1 MSDILNLSRRS
12 FIVKSGILGG
22 GLLLGMYLPGMSK
35 GKAISPDSEEI
46 FAPNA
51 FLKIGIDESITMFV
65 NKAEMGQG
73 VYTSL
78 PMLIAE
84 ELEADWQKITV
95 EAAPVEP
102 DFNHTMFG
110 PIMVTGG
117 STSIRSEWERLRKIG
132 ASARIMLI
140 QAAADTWGVDP
151 TACKANNGFVVYKD
165 GEKKISYGA
174 LVGKAGTLQPPEE
187 VVLKKASEYTIIG
200 KERKRFDIP
209 DKTNGKAIFGI
220 DAKVDGMLV
229 SLIARPP
236 LFGAT
241 LKSFDDSETK
251 KIAGVKHVVQID
263 RGVAVVADSF
273 WSASQGR
280 DVLKTEWDEGP
291 LEGLDSTQQ
300 TEEYAAMAAKPGLVA
315 ASKGDFAEA
324 IAGSTVKLEAV
335 YEFPYLA
342 HAPMEPLNCLADVR
356 PDGCDIWTGSQM
368 QTPDRDTAAA
378 LTGLPPEKVKLHNTM
393 LGGGFGRRAVPDS
406 HFVAEA
412 VQVSMAVKA
421 PVKVYWTREDDIQGG
436 YYRPKAYNLLA
447 AGIGEDGMP
456 VALKHTIVSQSI
468 AVGTPFEGALVHDGI
483 DHTSVEGSADSPYQI
498 PNLLV
503 EYHMA
508 PAGVPVLWWRA
519 VGHTYNGYVKEC
531 FIDELA
537 KLAGKDPYEYRRRL
551 LSKSL
556 RERKVLEL
564 AVEKSGWSEP
574 APKGRGRGIAVHSSF
589 GSYVAQVAEVSL
601 RDNGTVHVH
610 KVTCAV
616 DCGQTVNPDTIE
628 AQMESGIAFGLSAL
642 FYGEIV
648 FKNGRIQQS
657 NFDDYDVLRI
667 NEMPKVDVH
676 IVASTEAPGGIGEVA
691 VPPIAPAVTNAVAA
705 ITGKH
710 IRSLPL
716 QPEHIKE
723 AMQQAKS

>member
-1 MSDILNLSRRS
+1 MSDIINLSRRS

-22 GLLLGMYLPGMSK
+22 GLLLGMYLPG
-35 GKAISPDSEEI
+35 KAVQQALAAESAEVFI
-46 FAPNA
+46 PNA
-51 FLKIGIDESITMFV
+51 FLRIGVDESITMFV

-84 ELEADWQKITV
+84 ELEADWQKIKV

-117 STSIRSEWERLRKIG
+117 STSIRSEWERLRKMG

-140 QAAADTWGVDP
+140 QAAAETWGVDP
-151 TACKANNGFVVYKD
+151 TGCKAQNGYVLYKEA
-165 GEKKISYGA
+165 EKKISYGA
-174 LVGKAGTLQPPEE
+174 LIGKAATLQPPEE
-187 VVLKKASEYTIIG
+187 VVLKKADEFTIIG
-200 KERKRFDIP
+200 KDRKRLDIP
-209 DKTNGKAIFGI
+209 DKTDGKAIFGI
-220 DAKVDGMLV
+220 DAKVEGMLV
-229 SLIARPP
+229 ALIARPP

-241 LKSFDDSETK
+241 VKSYDDSETK
-251 KIAGVKHVVQID
+251 KVEGVKHVVQID
-263 RGVAVVADSF
+263 RGVAVVADGY

-280 DVLKTEWDEGP
+280 DVLKVEWNEGP
-291 LEGLDSTQQ
+291 LEGLDSEKQ
-300 TEEYAAMAAKPGLVA
+300 TKEYAAMAAKPGLVA
-315 ASKGDFAEA
+315 ANKGDFAEA
-324 IAGSTVKLEAV
+324 IADSTTKLEAV

-356 PDGCDIWTGSQM
+356 ADGCDIWTGSQM
-368 QTPDRDTAAA
+368 QTPDRDTAVA
-378 LTGLPPEKVKLHNTM
+378 LTGLPPEKVKLHNTL

-412 VQVSMAVKA
+412 VQVSMKVKA

-468 AVGTPFEGALVHDGI
+468 VTGTAFEGALVHDGI
-483 DHTSVEGSADSPYQI
+483 DHTSVEGSSDSPYQI
-498 PNLLV
+498 PNMLV

-556 RERKVLEL
+556 RERKVLEV
-564 AVEKSGWSEP
+564 AAEKSNWSEP
-574 APKGRGRGIAVHSSF
+574 VAKGRGRGIAVHASF

-616 DCGQTVNPDTIE
+616 DCGQTVNPDTII
-628 AQMESGIAFGLSAL
+628 AQMESGIAFGLSAV
-642 FYGEIV
+642 FYGEII

-676 IVASTEAPGGIGEVA
+676 IVESTEAPGGIGEVA
-691 VPPIAPAVTNAVAA
+691 VPPIAPAVANAVAS

-710 IRSLPL
+710 IRSLPFR
-716 QPEHIKE
+716 PEQIKE
-723 AMQQAKS
+723 AMQQAKA

>member
-1 MSDILNLSRRS
+1 MSDIINLSRRS

-22 GLLLGMYLPGMSK
+22 GLLLGMYLPGKSVQQVL
-35 GKAISPDSEEI
+35 ATESSEV
-46 FAPNA
+46 FVPNA
-51 FLKIGIDESITMFV
+51 FMRIGVDESITMFV

-84 ELEADWQKITV
+84 ELEADWQRIKV
-95 EAAPVEP
+95 EAAPIEP
-102 DFNHTMFG
+102 DFNHTMYG

-117 STSIRSEWERLRKIG
+117 STSIRSEWERLRKMG

-140 QAAADTWGVDP
+140 QAAAETWGVDP
-151 TACKANNGFVVYKD
+151 TGCMAKDGFVLYKET
-165 GEKKISYGA
+165 EKKISYGA
-174 LVGKAGTLQPPEE
+174 LVGKAVTLQPPEE
-187 VVLKKASEYTIIG
+187 VVLKKASEFNIIG
-200 KERKRFDIP
+200 KDRKRFDIP
-209 DKTNGKAIFGI
+209 DKTDGKAIFGI
-220 DAKVDGMLV
+220 DAKVEGMLV
-229 SLIARPP
+229 ALIARPP

-241 LKSFDDSETK
+241 VKSYDDAETK
-251 KIAGVKHVVQID
+251 KIKGVKHVVQID
-263 RGVAVVADSF
+263 RGVAIVADGF

-280 DVLKTEWDEGP
+280 DVLKIEWDEGP
-291 LEGLDSTQQ
+291 LAGLDSKQQ

-315 ASKGDFAEA
+315 ATQGDFAGA
-324 IAGSTVKLEAV
+324 IASSVAKLEAV

-356 PDGCDIWTGSQM
+356 EDGCDIWTGSQM
-368 QTPDRDTAAA
+368 QTPDRNKAAA
-378 LTGLPPEKVKLHNTM
+378 LTGLPPEKVKLHNTL

-412 VQVSMAVKA
+412 IQVSMKVKA

-436 YYRPKAYNLLA
+436 YYRPKAYNLLT

-456 VALKHTIVSQSI
+456 VALKHTVVSQSI
-468 AVGTPFEGALVHDGI
+468 AAGTPFEEALIHDGI

-498 PNLLV
+498 PNMLV

-556 RERKVLEL
+556 RERQVLEI
-564 AVEKSGWSEP
+564 AAEKSKWSEP
-574 APKGRGRGIAVHSSF
+574 VTKGRGRGIAVHASF

-601 RDNGTVHVH
+601 NDNGTVRVH
-610 KVTCAV
+610 KVTCVV
-616 DCGQTVNPDTIE
+616 DCGQTVNPDTII
-628 AQMESGIAFGLSAL
+628 AQMESGIAFGLSAV

-676 IVASTEAPGGIGEVA
+676 IVESNEPPGGIGEVA
-691 VPPIAPAVTNAVAA
+691 VPPIAPAVANAVAA

-716 QPEHIKE
+716 RPEKLKE
-723 AMQQAKS
+723 AMQQATA

>member
-1 MSDILNLSRRS
+1 MSDIINLSRRN
-12 FIVKSGILGG
+12 FIVRSGVLGG
-22 GLLLGMYLPGMSK
+22 GLLLGMYLPGR
-35 GKAISPDSEEI
+35 AVQQA
-46 FAPNA
+46 FADESADVFIPNA
-51 FLKIGIDESITMFV
+51 FLRIGVDESITMFV

-84 ELEADWQKITV
+84 ELEADWQKIKV

-117 STSIRSEWERLRKIG
+117 STSIRSEWERLRKMG

-140 QAAADTWGVDP
+140 QAAAETWGVDP
-151 TACKANNGFVVYKD
+151 TGCRAMNGFVLYKES
-165 GEKKISYGA
+165 EKKISFGA
-174 LVGKAGTLQPPEE
+174 LIGKAAIIQPPEE
-187 VVLKKASEYTIIG
+187 VVLKKPSDFTIIG
-200 KERKRFDIP
+200 KDRMRVDIP

-220 DAKVDGMLV
+220 DAKVEGMLV
-229 SLIARPP
+229 ALIARPP

-241 LKSFDDSETK
+241 VKSYDDSETK
-251 KIAGVKHVVQID
+251 KIEGVKHVVQID
-263 RGVAVVADSF
+263 RGVAVVADGF
-273 WSASQGR
+273 WNASQGR
-280 DVLKTEWDEGP
+280 DVLNIEWDEGP
-291 LEGLDSTQQ
+291 LEGLDSEKQ
-300 TEEYAAMAAKPGLVA
+300 TKEYAAMAAQPGLVA
-315 ASKGDFAEA
+315 ASKGDFAGALAE
-324 IAGSTVKLEAV
+324 STAKLEAV

-356 PDGCDIWTGSQM
+356 ADGCDIWTGSQM

-378 LTGLPPEKVKLHNTM
+378 LTGLPPEKVKLHNTL

-406 HFVAEA
+406 HFVTEA
-412 VQVSMAVKA
+412 VQVSMKIKG

-456 VALKHTIVSQSI
+456 VALKHTIVGQSI
-468 AVGTPFEGALVHDGI
+468 AAGTPFEEALVHDGV

-498 PNLLV
+498 PNLQV

-519 VGHTYNGYVKEC
+519 VGHTYNGYIKEC

-551 LSKSL
+551 LTKSL
-556 RERKVLEL
+556 RERKVLEV
-564 AVEKSGWSEP
+564 AAEKSGWTEEV
-574 APKGRGRGIAVHSSF
+574 AKGRGRGIAMHASF

-601 RDNGTVHVH
+601 RENGTVRVH
-610 KVTCAV
+610 RVTCAV
-616 DCGQTVNPDTIE
+616 DCGQTVNPDTIV
-628 AQMESGIAFGLSAL
+628 AQMESGIAFGLSAA

-667 NEMPKVDVH
+667 GEMPKVDVH
-676 IVASTEAPGGIGEVA
+676 IVESSEAPGGIGEVA
-691 VPPIAPAVTNAVAA
+691 VPPIAPAVANAVAA

-716 QPEHIKE
+716 RPEQIKE
-723 AMQQAKS
+723 DMQQTKA